1 MESEY
6 IKQYQDTNERFRHLS
21 NYFPFFRIYASAS
34 KKNLEYDAAY
44 LAIEVLSLLIKKGK
58 LMGKSVMFNEIEEH
72 IKLILGHIH
81 PDLNLDSKEVTQ
93 EILKLLETDRN
104 GESYCFKHM
113 NPIQNKEIK
122 QYIYLI
128 EYNIKSK
135 GYDISDAGLSFMLST
150 KELPEESKI
159 SVSLL
164 LFKQQIKNRSFVTA
178 LNTVMELNLD
188 VIRKKEMKQNL
199 LDKMMYNAS
208 DISNDFMIY
217 TQGIFSQLEQEKELF
232 EQVRITLIEF
242 TDGQY
247 DFSNSSARIDE
258 KDFIILKRISDELER
273 GYNLHSSL
281 LKDYTDL
288 PQEYE
293 KICQIKINSLFDKK
307 WYFKTVLEN
316 NVKNN
321 HPNEAHIISLQP
333 MLKPNS
339 PKFFSL
345 FKAFEP
351 QVISYRKEN
360 ITETRQDEDWS
371 GIIISGDQYDATLV
385 SNFKTYAYSLLN
397 CINTNSDQTAL
408 KTFIEMVDT
417 TYDHGAIRN
426 IDLIP
431 FLLSLNNHEHDE
443 DKSVNS
449 SDTTET
455 YITRFNF
462 DRLDRSDTET
472 RSLMGNTLIWA
483 HQKLDL
489 PYTRLCIQSNPN
501 NSLNIIENDNRIQIS
516 DLTFWME

>member
-6 IKQYQDTNERFRHLS
+6 IKQYQDTNERFGHLS
-21 NYFPFFRIYASAS
+21 NYYPFFRIYAYTS
-34 KKNLEYDAAY
+34 KNKLNYDAPY

-58 LMGKSVMFNEIEEH
+58 LMGRSVMIDEIEEY
-72 IKLILGHIH
+72 IKLVLKHIC
-81 PDLNLDSKEVTQ
+81 PDLELDSREVTQ
-93 EILKLLETDRN
+93 TILKLLETDRH
-104 GESYCFKHM
+104 GKSYCFKHVD
-113 NPIQNKEIK
+113 PIHNKEDP
-122 QYIYLI
+122 QYVYLI
-128 EYNIKSK
+128 EYNVKSK
-135 GYDISDAGLSFMLST
+135 GYDISNAGLSFMLST

-188 VIRKKEMKQNL
+188 VIRKKEMKQHL

-208 DISNDFMIY
+208 DITDDFTVF
-217 TQGIFSQLEQEKELF
+217 TQGIFSQLQQEKELF
-232 EQVRITLIEF
+232 NQVRITLMEF

-247 DFSNSSARIDE
+247 DFSNSSTRIDE
-258 KDFIILKRISDELER
+258 KDFIILKQISTELER

-293 KICQIKINSLFDKK
+293 KICQIKVNSLFDKK
-307 WYFKTVLEN
+307 WHFKEVLEN

-321 HPNEAHIISLQP
+321 RPNDAHIISLQP
-333 MLKPNS
+333 MLKPNV

-351 QVISYRKEN
+351 QVISHKKEN
-360 ITETRQDEDWS
+360 ITETRQEEDWT

-385 SNFKTYAYSLLN
+385 SNFKTYAYALLN
-397 CINTNSDQTAL
+397 CININSNQTTL
-408 KTFIEMVDT
+408 ETFIEMVDT
-417 TYDHGAIRN
+417 TYNHEAVRN

-443 DKSVNS
+443 DEYVSS
-449 SDTTET
+449 SDKTEA

-462 DRLDRSDTET
+462 DRINRSDIET

-489 PYTRLCIQSNPN
+489 PYTRLCIQPDPD
-501 NSLNIIENDNRIQIS
+501 NSLNIIEDDSRIQIS
-516 DLTFWME
+516 NMTLWLE

>member
-21 NYFPFFRIYASAS
+21 NYYPFFRIHAFAS
-34 KKNLEYDAAY
+34 KNSLDYDAAY

-58 LMGKSVMFNEIEEH
+58 LMGRSVMFNEIEEH
-72 IKLILGHIH
+72 IELLLGHIH
-81 PDLNLDSKEVTQ
+81 PDLDLDTKEVTQ
-93 EILKLLETDRN
+93 EILKLLETDRY

-113 NPIQNKEIK
+113 DPIHNKEVE

-128 EYNIKSK
+128 EYNVKSK
-135 GYDISDAGLSFMLST
+135 GYDISNAGLSFMLST

-188 VIRKKEMKQNL
+188 VIRKKEMKQHL

-208 DISNDFMIY
+208 DISDDFMVF
-217 TQGIFSQLEQEKELF
+217 TQGIFSQLQQEKELF
-232 EQVRITLIEF
+232 EQVRITLMEF
-242 TDGQY
+242 TEGQY
-247 DFSNSSARIDE
+247 DFSNSNTRIDE
-258 KDFIILKRISDELER
+258 KDFMILKQISTELER

-281 LKDYTDL
+281 LKDYTDF

-293 KICQIKINSLFDKK
+293 KICQIKVNSLFDKK
-307 WYFKTVLEN
+307 WHFKGVLEN

-321 HPNEAHIISLQP
+321 HPNDAHIISLQP
-333 MLKPNS
+333 MLKPNV

-351 QVISYRKEN
+351 QVISYKKEN

-371 GIIISGDQYDATLV
+371 GIIISGDQYDATLA

-397 CINTNSDQTAL
+397 CININSNKTTL
-408 KTFIEMVDT
+408 ETFIEMVDT
-417 TYDHGAIRN
+417 TYNHEAVRN

-443 DKSVNS
+443 DEYMNS
-449 SDTTET
+449 SDKTEP

-462 DRLDRSDTET
+462 DRINLSDIET

-489 PYTRLCIQSNPN
+489 QYIRLCIQSNPDK
-501 NSLNIIENDNRIQIS
+501 SLNIIENDNRIQIS